1 MNWPVEPVRL
11 LSAAAIVAIYL
22 AMCAAIWRGVRRQK
36 LHEQA
41 EAAKLVPARD
51 GAAPILVGFATQTG
65 YAEELAWHTGKLLH
79 TAGEPVQVLPMR
91 RIDAAILA
99 NARRALFIVSTYGE
113 GDPPDMAAPFVNRVM
128 QAKPDLSK
136 LEYAV
141 LALGDE
147 SYVNYCG
154 FGRMLDAWLA
164 ERGAS
169 ALFDRV
175 EVNNADANA
184 ITLWHHQL
192 THIANLS
199 DLPAWQSPDWQT
211 WTLQAREQINTGSSG
226 RPVFHIEL
234 QAPEGQTASWESG
247 DLVQVSAPAD
257 PDHPR
262 EYSIGSVTAD
272 GRVHLLVRQ
281 ELREDGTLGVASGWL
296 TQGLA
301 PAGELK
307 MRLRP
312 HRNFRLEDN
321 AARPLLLIG
330 NGTGLAGLRSH
341 LKTRAAADQRDNWL
355 VFGERNAAH
364 DYLYRADIESWQ
376 RQGILA
382 AVDMVFSRDQPEKV
396 YVQDR
401 LLSKA
406 DEVRQWLARG
416 AAVYVCGS
424 LEGMA
429 GGVDAALRTIATDEV
444 MDAMAAEGRYRRDVY

>member
-1 MNWPVEPVRL
+1 MNWSADPVRL
-11 LSAAAIVAIYL
+11 WSAAAIVAVYL
-22 AMCAAIWRGVRRQK
+22 VMCVVIWLGVRRQQ
-36 LHEQA
+36 LHDRA

-51 GAAPILVGFATQTG
+51 GAAPILVVFATQTG

-91 RIDAAILA
+91 SVDAATLA
-99 NARRALFIVSTYGE
+99 NAQRALFIVSTYGE

-128 QAKPDLSK
+128 QADPDLPR
-136 LEYAV
+136 LQYAV

-164 ERGAS
+164 GRGAKT
-169 ALFDRV
+169 LFERV
-175 EVNNADANA
+175 EVNSADAHA
-184 ITLWHHQL
+184 ITRWHHQL
-192 THIANLS
+192 SHIANL
-199 DLPAWQSPDWQT
+199 DDMPVWQAPDWQY

-234 QAPEGQTASWESG
+234 QAPAGEAAHWESG

-262 EYSIGSVTAD
+262 EYSIGSVAAD

-296 TQGLA
+296 THGLA
-301 PAGELK
+301 LAGELK

-321 AARPLLLIG
+321 IGKPLILIG

-341 LKTRAAADQRDNWL
+341 LKARAAAGQKDNWL

-364 DYLYRADIESWQ
+364 DYLYRADIESWRQ
-376 RQGILA
+376 QGILA
-382 AVDMVFSRDQPEKV
+382 DVDMVFSRDQPEKV

-401 LLSKA
+401 LLAKA

-429 GGVDAALRTIATDEV
+429 GGVDAALRTIATDDI